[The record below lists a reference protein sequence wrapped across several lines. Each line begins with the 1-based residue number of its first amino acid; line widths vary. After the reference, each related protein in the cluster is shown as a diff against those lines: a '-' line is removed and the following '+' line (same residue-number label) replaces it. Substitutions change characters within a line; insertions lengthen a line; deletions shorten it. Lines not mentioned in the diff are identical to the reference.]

1 MVDSFRLIGV
11 FLETLWL
18 CVCVCI
24 SACLRSWVGL
34 TALYAAV
41 GGSHLDVVRQLIAA
55 KARTHVVDAEGLTPL
70 HEAANNGDPDLVRLL
85 LAHGARV
92 SHVAHS
98 SGATALHMAAVGGSS
113 SATRVD
119 WYQVLGIGRSATA
132 REISLAYR
140 ALALKFHPDK
150 QGSAPHAHTHD
161 DKNTQSPEE
170 MFKRISEANEVLSDP
185 TRRAEFDNAY
195 PQVIAALLRA
205 GADKR
210 AKTNGENP
218 ETPAMLAIRCRQFDL
233 AVLLSDDI
241 DARYGDGRT
250 ALHHALTFQD
260 KHAVETILRSRA
272 DVSVA
277 DDDGYTALH
286 VACGNAD
293 AGVIRLI
300 LNACKTRADFGAVD
314 SLSSIGETRPTEVQ
328 HEIPD
333 SNSESSSGR
342 KFPEVASLREGS
354 NGGAAKTP
362 SADTKGLTLAAATS
376 EGDVGT
382 HAVNRLLSAKDKRGQ
397 TALLLA
403 TLGGDAAVVELL
415 LDAKADPLATDG
427 TEMTVLDYAR
437 DMGFDDVADILA
449 AAAQ

>member
-1 MVDSFRLIGV
+1 
-11 FLETLWL
+11 
-18 CVCVCI
+18 
-24 SACLRSWVGL
+24 
-34 TALYAAV
+34 
-41 GGSHLDVVRQLIAA
+41 
-55 KARTHVVDAEGLTPL
+55 
-70 HEAANNGDPDLVRLL
+70 
-85 LAHGARV
+85 
-92 SHVAHS
+92 
-98 SGATALHMAAVGGSS
+98 MAAVGGSS